1 MKILTIA
8 GLFLSLTALA
18 SGYDTPAEYEVP
30 VPAELTP
37 YSRFKMEGVKFENE
51 GGRVRV
57 SYKLPLELTGIENKF
72 HFEGVEDRSGV
83 LRLRSERGVMECRV
97 LAGVDTCRV
106 KYTEISQDMLAV
118 ERLLDS
124 QRLPLDVKQGIMAVA
139 GRFGGDMQGIIRYRK

>member
-1 MKILTIA
+1 MKILSLA
-8 GLFLSLTALA
+8 GIFLSLSAFA

-30 VPAELTP
+30 VPADLSP
-37 YSRFKMEGVKFENE
+37 YSHFKMEGVKFENE

-57 SYKLPLELTGIENKF
+57 SYKLPLELTGIENKLR
-72 HFEGVEDRSGV
+72 FEGVDDGSGV
-83 LRLRSERGVMECRV
+83 LRLRSEQGVMECRV

-106 KYTEISQDMLAV
+106 KYTEISQDMPAV

-139 GRFGGDMQGIIRYRK
+139 GRFGGDMQGIIRYQK

>member
-1 MKILTIA
+1 VKIFTLT
-8 GLFLSLTALA
+8 GLLLSLTASA
-18 SGYDTPAEYEVP
+18 SGYDTPADYEVP
-30 VPAELTP
+30 VPADLAP
-37 YSRFKMEGVKFENE
+37 YSHFKMEGVKFENE

-57 SYKLPLELTGIENKF
+57 SYKLPLELTGIENKLR
-72 HFEGVEDRSGV
+72 FEGVDDGSGV

-97 LAGVDTCRV
+97 LEGVDTCGV

-139 GRFGGDMQGIIRYRK
+139 ARIGGDMQGIIRYRR